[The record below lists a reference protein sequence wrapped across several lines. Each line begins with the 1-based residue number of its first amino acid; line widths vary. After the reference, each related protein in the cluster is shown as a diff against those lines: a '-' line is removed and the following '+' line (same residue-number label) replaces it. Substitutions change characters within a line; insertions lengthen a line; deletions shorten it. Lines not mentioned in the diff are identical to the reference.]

1 MNNTK
6 REIAKSLFY
15 VTVTIYNK
23 KVSRTL
29 FLYIGKTMP

>member
-6 REIAKSLFY
+6 RDIAKSLFH
-15 VTVTIYNK
+15 VPGTLYNK